1 MDLDQLMAF
10 ERIVREGSFSRAAR
24 SLDIAQ
30 PTISARI
37 QALEEAVGGS
47 LFLRGGRKIALTE
60 RGQSFLP
67 YAQHAISLLAE
78 GVETARLTESGQRG
92 RVTVAA
98 IPSLAGS
105 FLAATIT
112 RFHQAHSQVDLLL
125 KVGSSQQIM
134 AMLAD
139 GIVRLG
145 LISWP
150 YFHPELKPLLRFRES
165 LKLMVSA
172 GHPLAGRESV
182 TLEEVRRANV
192 PIFEVKLWVSIDPS
206 LAQLAAQA
214 QPLLDVPLDTARHL
228 LLRGLGAAL
237 LTPLLVAEE
246 LAAGRIVALT
256 ISDVPPSFR
265 DSALVHLARG
275 GVLSAA
281 ARAFVETMQA
291 EAASTNG
298 FTRVMRLD
306 SV

>member
-37 QALEEAVGGS
+37 QALEEVVGGP
-47 LFLRGGRKIALTE
+47 LFLRGGRKITLTE

-67 YAQHAISLLAE
+67 YAQHAMSILAE

-98 IPSLAGS
+98 LPSLAGS
-105 FLAATIT
+105 FLAATIV
-112 RFHQAHSQVDLLL
+112 RFHQTHPQVDLLV
-125 KVGSSQQIM
+125 KSGASKQIM
-134 AMLAD
+134 AQLAG
-139 GIVRLG
+139 GIVTLG

-150 YFHPELKPLLRFRES
+150 YFNPDLRPLLRFRES
-165 LKLMVSA
+165 LKLMVSVS
-172 GHPLAGRESV
+172 HPLAGRERV
-182 TLEEVRRANV
+182 TLEEIQSAGI
-192 PIFEVKLWVSIDPS
+192 PIFEVKLWVSIDPM
-206 LAQLAAQA
+206 LAQVIGRS
-214 QPLLDVPLDTARHL
+214 QPLIEVPLDTARHL

-246 LAAGRIVALT
+246 LAAGRIAALT
-256 ISDVPPSFR
+256 ISDAPPSFR

-275 GVLSAA
+275 GALSAA
-281 ARAFVETMQA
+281 ARSFVETLRA

-298 FTRVMRLD
+298 FTRVIQFD
-306 SV
+306 DV